1 MFSSTSPATVRS
13 KAGAILRVTSG
24 NFLEQF
30 DFFLF
35 GFYATYI
42 AHTFFPASSE
52 FASLMMTFAVFGAG
66 FLMRPVGAIV
76 LGAYIDKVGRRKG
89 LIVTLSIMAAGT
101 FLIVLIPS
109 YQSIGLWAPLLVL
122 TGRLL
127 QGFSAGAELGGVSVY
142 LAEIATPGRKGF
154 YTSWQSGSQQVAIM
168 VAAAMGF
175 ALNALMEESAIR
187 EWGWRIP
194 FLFGC
199 LIVPFIFFLR
209 RKLEETEEFS
219 ARRHHLEMRQ
229 VFKTL
234 LGNWQVVVAGMLMVA
249 MTTTA
254 FYLITVYAPTFGK
267 KVLMLSASD
276 SLLVTL
282 LVAISNFIWLPV
294 GGALSDRFGRK
305 PVLIA
310 MTLLALASS
319 YPALTLLADAPSFS
333 MMLSVLLWLSFL
345 YGLYNGAMIPA
356 LTEIMPAEVRVAGF
370 SLAYSLATA
379 IFGGFTPVMSTALIE
394 YTGDKASPGYWMSFA
409 AEVKVM
415 ISGGFKAALEKLAPE
430 YERQTGDTIVII
442 PGPSMGA
449 TPQAI
454 PNRLARGEKADV
466 VIMVGDALAKLEKTS
481 QTQPGSRTEL
491 ADSPVGMVVKK
502 GADVPDI
509 SSEATLRNALLQ
521 ASSIAYSDSASGRYV
536 SQTLFKK
543 LGIEKEAAA
552 KATMVERIPVASEVA
567 KGKYAVGFQQA
578 RSPVTLNILTRGKRC

>member
-1 MFSSTSPATVRS
+1 MHSTTSLMSTRDRL
-13 KAGAILRVTSG
+13 GAILRVTSG
-24 NFLEQF
+24 NFIEQF

-66 FLMRPVGAIV
+66 FLMRPIGAIV

-89 LIVTLSIMAAGT
+89 LIVTLSIMANGT

-109 YQSIGLWAPLLVL
+109 YQTIGLWAPLLVL
-122 TGRLL
+122 IGRLL

-175 ALNALMEESAIR
+175 ALNAVLEQSAISD
-187 EWGWRIP
+187 WGWRIP

-199 LIVPFIFFLR
+199 LIVPFIFVLR
-209 RKLEETEEFS
+209 RKLEETQEFT
-219 ARRHHLEMRQ
+219 ARRHHLAMRQ
-229 VFKTL
+229 VFATL
-234 LGNWQVVVAGMLMVA
+234 LANWQVVIAGMMMVA

-282 LVAISNFIWLPV
+282 LVAISNFFWLPV
-294 GGALSDRFGRK
+294 GGALSDRFGRR

-310 MTLLALASS
+310 MTLLALATAW
-319 YPALTLLADAPSFS
+319 PALTMLANAPSFL
-333 MMLSVLLWLSFL
+333 MMLSVLLWLSFI
-345 YGLYNGAMIPA
+345 YGMYNGAMIPA

-379 IFGGFTPVMSTALIE
+379 VFGGFTPVISTALIE

-409 AEVKVM
+409 AVCGLLATCYLYRRSAV
-415 ISGGFKAALEKLAPE
+415 AL
-430 YERQTGDTIVII
+430 QT
-442 PGPSMGA
+442 
-449 TPQAI
+449 
-454 PNRLARGEKADV
+454 AR
-466 VIMVGDALAKLEKTS
+466 
-481 QTQPGSRTEL
+481 
-491 ADSPVGMVVKK
+491 
-502 GADVPDI
+502 
-509 SSEATLRNALLQ
+509 
-521 ASSIAYSDSASGRYV
+521 
-536 SQTLFKK
+536 
-543 LGIEKEAAA
+543 
-552 KATMVERIPVASEVA
+552 
-567 KGKYAVGFQQA
+567 
-578 RSPVTLNILTRGKRC
+578 